1 MTRRKSEP
9 SSYIHKI
16 KHSDKLN
23 TIGGV
28 FVMAKRKTNEEFIS
42 QFLEKGNENV
52 VLLSKYVVS
61 TVKIHCKCNICGYEW
76 RALPDNLLKGQ
87 GCKQCANNKMAQARS
102 KTTEQFIK
110 KPKKKNPKKKLI
122 GNKQNKKTKIEIRG
136 N

>member
-42 QFLEKGNENV
+42 QFLEIVG
-52 VLLSKYVVS
+52 
-61 TVKIHCKCNICGYEW
+61 
-76 RALPDNLLKGQ
+76 A
-87 GCKQCANNKMAQARS
+87 
-102 KTTEQFIK
+102 FII
-110 KPKKKNPKKKLI
+110 LI
-122 GNKQNKKTKIEIRG
+122 LRG
-136 N
+136 